1 MMNTTDTDFLSE
13 DYVSFEIADLMR
25 MKGFPQKRENS
36 GYYATEMVYG
46 ITEQDDG
53 THHLC
58 HQYPACYHFDDHIC
72 APTLQMAMKW
82 LRLVHNI
89 LIVINGNPSDS
100 LLYISIYKKDPYY
113 DEWVPAESDTSL
125 VYTGETI
132 YEKNFKKYEDACEA
146 AIKHCL
152 TKII

>member
-1 MMNTTDTDFLSE
+1 MNTTDTDFLNE
-13 DYVSFEIADLMR
+13 DYVSFETADLMR

-82 LRLVHNI
+82 LREMYKCC
-89 LIVINGNPSDS
+89 IVIDPKVTDDDGSAGC
-100 LLYISIYKKDPYY
+100 LWGWVISIRLRHQYTSEELY
-113 DEWVPAESDTSL
+113 DL
-125 VYTGETI
+125 
-132 YEKNFKKYEDACEA
+132 
-146 AIKHCL
+146 
-152 TKII
+152 

>member
-1 MMNTTDTDFLSE
+1 MNTTDTDFLNE
-13 DYVSFEIADLMR
+13 DYVSFETADLMR
-25 MKGFPQKRENS
+25 MKGFPQKRDNS

-72 APTLQMAMKW
+72 APTLQIAIKW
-82 LRLVHNI
+82 LR
-89 LIVINGNPSDS
+89 
-100 LLYISIYKKDPYY
+100 
-113 DEWVPAESDTSL
+113 
-125 VYTGETI
+125 
-132 YEKNFKKYEDACEA
+132 KKYNIFICVLFLEESNGYGYTIENIIEKKYIATSKNSSYNEPEDACEE